1 MTLPKFSLQ
10 RAENLLPQWKWK
22 ELISSLIAELD
33 GHLQSPENEFKANA
47 STVED
52 FIDLYLTEGARG
64 ILAATNT
71 GDARKNIKAED
82 YAIQTKVL
90 ELARRMV
97 QSSVP
102 LSEVTLLNLAVVCQD
117 DRTRDMAR
125 SIIDQSASSG
135 NDVAAVFMSS
145 AEPILS
151 TPFSKDQDPSSFLT
165 VRLNLIKILNALLRS
180 GADLSSLALG
190 KGLYRSLGYCYH
202 TVLDAVA
209 HTYSATGIRPKE
221 VGPSFKWQIPWME
234 IKVGILDAVHGLS
247 ERALKAAKASEDA
260 RHKVFDILLAMIED
274 SPKKP
279 QSSNTI
285 WFGNVPLLVDYQHV
299 HHLKE
304 QLSEL
309 AALDDTIVELV
320 IPSLDGLID
329 SHAPRDGDS
338 VGALIILIRDVPHA
352 TAPPVAPPVAPVIKV
367 ENVDK
372 GKGKGKAVVEE
383 EPEADHELDLAV
395 TQVLDIFPDESP
407 SFLKAA
413 LQDPTMGKSAEALI
427 AALLESNLPPHLAS
441 IRGGTPQQPPTPPA
455 QGTSSQAPVQ
465 FERRNIFDDE
475 EMDFS
480 KLRLGGTKSGDA
492 DTLLNDRSFIEEMK
506 ADILRRAQEQEGESD
521 DEGPARPRRD
531 ITFEDELD
539 DELAKPTFKLASID
553 GESSDEGDSE
563 EGEEEGAPPEKKETS
578 EEILAKAYLRDPKL
592 FERDGATRR
601 SKARADLK
609 AATGMGDEQI
619 EGWKVML
626 DRNPHKD
633 KILEKYDPAFNPVSN
648 RERPVQQAPDHH
660 AHGGGND
667 RGRGGRGRGPGR
679 GRGRGRGGGRGGPP
693 PQGDGPSS
701 ARDRAR
707 KEKSKSNVRQGGHDK
722 KLTRGGGPA

>member
-1 MTLPKFSLQ
+1 MS
-10 RAENLLPQWKWK
+10 
-22 ELISSLIAELD
+22 
-33 GHLQSPENEFKANA
+33 
-47 STVED
+47 
-52 FIDLYLTEGARG
+52 
-64 ILAATNT
+64 
-71 GDARKNIKAED
+71 
-82 YAIQTKVL
+82 
-90 ELARRMV
+90 

-117 DRTRDMAR
+117 DRTRDIAR
-125 SIIDQSASSG
+125 SIIDQYASSG
-135 NDVAAVFMSS
+135 NDVAAVFISS

-151 TPFSKDQDPSSFLT
+151 TPFGKGQDPSTFLA
-165 VRLNLIKILNALLRS
+165 VRLNLIKILNALLRC

-190 KGLYRSLGYCYH
+190 KALYRALGYCYH

-209 HTYSATGIRPKE
+209 HTYSASGIRPKE

-234 IKVGILDAVHGLS
+234 VKVGILDAVHGLI

-260 RHKVFDILLAMIED
+260 RHKVFDILLAMIDD

-279 QSSNTI
+279 QSSSTI

-304 QLSEL
+304 RLSEL
-309 AALDDTIVELV
+309 AGLDDMIVELV

-329 SHAPRDGDS
+329 SHAPRDNDA
-338 VGALIILIRDVPHA
+338 VGALIILLRDAPHA
-352 TAPPVAPPVAPVIKV
+352 TAPPVAPPVIKV

-372 GKGKGKAVVEE
+372 GKGKGKAAVQEE
-383 EPEADHELDLAV
+383 EPEAAHELDLAV

-427 AALLESNLPPHLAS
+427 AALLESNLPSHLAS
-441 IRGGTPQQPPTPPA
+441 LRDGAPQQPPTPPS

-492 DTLLNDRSFIEEMK
+492 DTLLNDRSFLEEMK
-506 ADILRRAQEQEGESD
+506 ADILRRAQEQQGESD

-563 EGEEEGAPPEKKETS
+563 EGEDEGAPPEKAC
-578 EEILAKAYLRDPKL
+578 L
-592 FERDGATRR
+592 
-601 SKARADLK
+601 
-609 AATGMGDEQI
+609 
-619 EGWKVML
+619 
-626 DRNPHKD
+626 
-633 KILEKYDPAFNPVSN
+633 
-648 RERPVQQAPDHH
+648 
-660 AHGGGND
+660 
-667 RGRGGRGRGPGR
+667 
-679 GRGRGRGGGRGGPP
+679 
-693 PQGDGPSS
+693 
-701 ARDRAR
+701 
-707 KEKSKSNVRQGGHDK
+707 
-722 KLTRGGGPA
+722 